1 MSAPTS
7 GAHPDHPRH
16 PVLEAVRSGDFERA
30 SLRLLY
36 GLLVAIEETAPPA
49 REELLHLMVERRLPS
64 HRAPFHDSASERR
77 HR

>member
-1 MSAPTS
+1 MTPAGRT
-7 GAHPDHPRH
+7 AH
-16 PVLEAVRSGDFERA
+16 PVLDAVRGGDFERA

-36 GLLVAIEETAPPA
+36 GFLVALEETAPAA

-64 HRAPFHDSASERR
+64 HRHAGADGG